1 MTIVIR
7 SLAATYYHGHHI
19 EAHVHPWGQLVYSVT
34 GVMRVTLQ
42 QMFWIVPPARAVWV
56 PPNVRHEIHAQGDYS
71 MRTVY
76 LAPALSDRLPTAG
89 AALHVTPLLR
99 ELVLRIVTIG
109 MLDDTQR
116 VHEGLLQVLLDELRV
131 AQMLPVS
138 LTLPRDRRAL
148 AVVERL
154 RSDPAGRLELA
165 QIAEGSGASPRT
177 LQRLFRDETGLRFTE
192 WRRRL
197 RLLHAMELLSEGAS
211 ITVAG
216 IEAGYDSTS
225 AFVAAFRREMG
236 FTPAK
241 VARSAFHDPAH

>member
-1 MTIVIR
+1 MTIVVR

-42 QMFWIVPPARAVWV
+42 QMFWIVAPARAVWV
-56 PPNVRHEIHAQGDYS
+56 PPNVRHEIQAQGDYS

-76 LAPALSDRLPTAG
+76 VSPALSERLPTAG
-89 AALHVTPLLR
+89 AALHVTALLR

-131 AQMLPVS
+131 AQTLPVS

-211 ITVAG
+211 VTVAG

-241 VARSAFHDPAH
+241 VARSAPYDPAH